1 MGSMSGRRAISAGG
15 AGSRAGGAV
24 IGVACAV
31 LLASSV
37 AAAPAG
43 SAPTPA
49 SAPAAPAPSAPPTPA
64 PAPASAP
71 ASVPAGED
79 AAAASPAP
87 SSPPEAPTPP
97 APAEPSGAPD
107 AAPGAAAAAL
117 PGEPAAP
124 LPRADQASGI
134 SRHEPTSLGEHL
146 LWIPR
151 VLLFV
156 PRWAFWTVAQPFRLS
171 AWAYERY
178 SLPARLKGALFNVD
192 HTYGVYPVASYSSD
206 FGVTGGLRFVHYDLF
221 GREEHLKLR
230 ANLGGRFQQAFGFS
244 LDSGERFGD
253 RVQIE
258 LEARYE
264 RRPSER
270 FFGIGNSDRV
280 DPPPPGMLADPT
292 DTAIQTR
299 FRENLIRVLATAK
312 LPILRTRD
320 SSLSAYVSS
329 ALMLRTFSSDYD
341 LDDDGEPDD
350 GDDDDEDDDDD
361 LAGIYDVSQLAGFTE
376 GVDNVYVEAE
386 LVYDSR
392 RQTSRWQSRVI
403 DATGW
408 YAAAHLGRGIGVG
421 SDPSAFTRYGGELA
435 RFIDLY
441 RGSRVLALRVF
452 LEAAAGGDSTPDRAL
467 SFIDLPRLG
476 GSEYLRGYPD
486 GRFRD
491 RVVALGTAEYTWDLG
506 NMLAAYTFVDVG
518 RPAPSL
524 SALDLDG
531 LRLGFGGGVQ
541 LHTQDSFITRLQ
553 LAGSGEGDFY
563 FELVLSPAF
572 GRRERAGRY

>member
-1 MGSMSGRRAISAGG
+1 MLARR
-15 AGSRAGGAV
+15 AV
-24 IGVACAV
+24 IGLAGAV
-31 LLASSV
+31 LLAASA
-37 AAAPAG
+37 AAAPAAG
-43 SAPTPA
+43 A
-49 SAPAAPAPSAPPTPA
+49 SPSPAAAPEPAAA
-64 PAPASAP
+64 PAPASG
-71 ASVPAGED
+71 SEAGAQPVE
-79 AAAASPAP
+79 AATISA
-87 SSPPEAPTPP
+87 PEA
-97 APAEPSGAPD
+97 S
-107 AAPGAAAAAL
+107 
-117 PGEPAAP
+117 P

-134 SRHEPTSLGEHL
+134 AIDEPTRVGEHL
-146 LWIPR
+146 LWVPR

-156 PRWAFWTVAQPFRLS
+156 PRWAFWTVAQPFRLT

-178 SLPARLKGALFNVD
+178 SLRARLKGALFNVD
-192 HTYGVYPVASYSSD
+192 NTYGVYPVASYSSD
-206 FGVTGGLRFVHYDLF
+206 FGITGGLRFVHYDLF
-221 GREEHLKLR
+221 GGGEDLKLR
-230 ANLGGRFQQAFGFS
+230 INFGGRFQQAYGFS

-253 RVQIE
+253 HVNLS

-270 FFGIGNSDRV
+270 FFGIGNLDRS
-280 DPPPPGMLADPT
+280 DPPPLGVLADPSEA
-292 DTAIQTR
+292 AIRTR
-299 FRENLIRVLATAK
+299 FREELVRVMATAK
-312 LPILRTRD
+312 LPIVRTRD
-320 SSLSAYVSS
+320 SSLSAYLSS
-329 ALMLRTFSSDYD
+329 ALMLRSFSSDYD
-341 LDDDGEPDD
+341 LDDDG
-350 GDDDDEDDDDD
+350 DDDDGERDDDDDD
-361 LAGIYDVSQLAGFTE
+361 LGTIYDVSRLAGFTE

-392 RQTSRWQSRVI
+392 RQTTRWQSRVL

-408 YAAAHLGRGIGVG
+408 YAAAHLGRGVGVDG
-421 SDPSAFTRYGGELA
+421 DPSAFTRYGGELA
-435 RFIDLY
+435 RFVDLY

-452 LEAAAGGDSTPDRAL
+452 LEAAAASGDGPAGRKL

-524 SALDLDG
+524 SALDFDG
-531 LRLGFGGGVQ
+531 LRVGFGGGVQ